1 MSSVKKQLKNQRSFR
16 ERLRSLE
23 DKVKMYEKAYV
34 DSQNENKLLK
44 EEVEILKRRLSRFEK
59 DFAFDSSKAT
69 SATIYAAQNMLEES
83 QMNDNQ
89 IHHDVDDSSSN
100 DDIVINDETVKTN

>member
-1 MSSVKKQLKNQRSFR
+1 SKNQRSYR

-23 DKVKMYEKAYV
+23 DKAKMYEKAYV

-59 DFAFDSSKAT
+59 NIGFEGSST
-69 SATIYAAQNMLEES
+69 ISATIYAAQNMIEES
-83 QMNDNQ
+83 QMNNQ
-89 IHHDVDDSSSN
+89 FHHALNVWEIEFDQN
-100 DDIVINDETVKTN
+100 LKF

>member
-1 MSSVKKQLKNQRSFR
+1 MSSVKKHKQESKNQRSFR

-23 DKVKMYEKAYV
+23 DKAKMYEKAYV

-59 DFAFDSSKAT
+59 SIGFEGSSAVST
-69 SATIYAAQNMLEES
+69 TIYAAQNMIEES
-83 QMNDNQ
+83 QMNNQ
-89 IHHDVDDSSSN
+89 IHHGTDDV
-100 DDIVINDETVKTN
+100 IINDETIETN